1 MTSTLELILTG
12 AFGALA
18 GTLSGFLG
26 IGGGAVLAPL
36 LVLAFHTEQHRAQ
49 GISLAALV
57 PPVGLPAV
65 LTYRRAGVP
74 VRTRLVVLL
83 VLGFLGGAAAGAY
96 LAHRVPTRELGW
108 LFAAFLGVSAIRA
121 VMSAR
126 RGGAKDATRGLSR
139 RPGGASLDD
148 TDASIPVPAPIGIG
162 IGLAA
167 GIMSGLLGVGGGLVA
182 LPLLRRFAK
191 LGRLEAQAT
200 TLAMMLPPIGL
211 PAVFVYAQEQGGL
224 PWLQLAAVGV
234 GFAAGAA
241 VGAYGAGRVPERTAN
256 RAYAVFL
263 TIMAVVLVVRS

>member
-1 MTSTLELILTG
+1 MTSTFELILTG
-12 AFGALA
+12 AFGVLA

-74 VRTRLVVLL
+74 VRARAVALL
-83 VLGFLGGAAAGAY
+83 VLGFLGGAAVGAY
-96 LAHRVPTRELGW
+96 LAHRVPTRQLGW
-108 LFAAFLGVSAIRA
+108 LFAAFLGVSAVRA
-121 VMSAR
+121 VIAAR
-126 RGGAKDATRGLSR
+126 GTPARDAARSLGDAATPRPPMPVLVGL
-139 RPGGASLDD
+139 A
-148 TDASIPVPAPIGIG
+148 

-167 GIMSGLLGVGGGLVA
+167 GTMSGLLGVGGGLVA

-211 PAVFVYAQEQGGL
+211 PAVLVYAQEQGGL
-224 PWLQLAAVGV
+224 PWLQLGAVGV

-241 VGAYGAGRVPERTAN
+241 AGAYGAGRVPERMAN
-256 RAYAVFL
+256 RAYAAFL
-263 TIMAVVLVVRS
+263 AIMAVVLVVRS

>member
-12 AFGALA
+12 AFGVLA

-74 VRTRLVVLL
+74 VRPRLVVFL

-121 VMSAR
+121 VMAAR
-126 RGGAKDATRGLSR
+126 TGAKAAS
-139 RPGGASLDD
+139 ASLSDI
-148 TDASIPVPAPIGIG
+148 DASIPVPAPIGVG

-167 GIMSGLLGVGGGLVA
+167 GTMSGLLGVGGGLVA

-200 TLAMMLPPIGL
+200 TLAMLLPPIGL
-211 PAVFVYAQEQGGL
+211 PAVFVYAREQGGL

-241 VGAYGAGRVPERTAN
+241 LGAYGAGRVPERMAN
-256 RAYAVFL
+256 RAYAAFL
-263 TIMAVVLVVRS
+263 AIMAVVLVARG

>member
-1 MTSTLELILTG
+1 MTFSLELILTG
-12 AFGALA
+12 AFGLLA

-65 LTYRRAGVP
+65 LTYRRAGVR
-74 VRTRLVVLL
+74 VRTALVVQL

-96 LAHRVPTRELGW
+96 LAHRVPTRQLGW
-108 LFAAFLGVSAIRA
+108 LFAAFLVVSAVRA
-121 VMSAR
+121 ML
-126 RGGAKDATRGLSR
+126 ATRPS
-139 RPGGASLDD
+139 GASDPGPARD
-148 TDASIPVPAPIGIG
+148 EPSSSVPAVVGVG

-167 GIMSGLLGVGGGLVA
+167 GTMSGLLGVGGGLVA
-182 LPLLRRFAK
+182 LPLLRRFAR

-200 TLAMMLPPIGL
+200 TLAMLLPPIGL

-224 PWLQLAAVGV
+224 PWLQLAAVGA

-241 VGAYGAGRVPERTAN
+241 LGAYGAGRAPERLAN
-256 RAYAVFL
+256 RAYAAFL
-263 TIMAVVLVVRS
+263 SIMAIVLVARS

>member
-74 VRTRLVVLL
+74 VRTRLVVFL

-108 LFAAFLGVSAIRA
+108 LFAAFLGVSAVRA
-121 VMSAR
+121 VMAAR
-126 RGGAKDATRGLSR
+126 RGGAKDANR
-139 RPGGASLDD
+139 SLDD
-148 TDASIPVPAPIGIG
+148 TDAPVSVPALIGIG

-167 GIMSGLLGVGGGLVA
+167 GTMSGLLGVGGGLVA

-200 TLAMMLPPIGL
+200 TLAMLLPPIGL
-211 PAVFVYAQEQGGL
+211 PAVLVYAQEQGGL

-234 GFAAGAA
+234 GFAGGAA
-241 VGAYGAGRVPERTAN
+241 AGAYGAGRVPERMAN
-256 RAYAVFL
+256 RAYAAFL

>member
-12 AFGALA
+12 AFGVLA

-74 VRTRLVVLL
+74 VRTRLVVFL

-108 LFAAFLGVSAIRA
+108 LFAVFLGVSAIRA
-121 VMSAR
+121 VMAARAGSRAGASSVSDRSA
-126 RGGAKDATRGLSR
+126 
-139 RPGGASLDD
+139 GASLADI
-148 TDASIPVPAPIGIG
+148 DASIPVPALVGVG

-200 TLAMMLPPIGL
+200 TLAMLLPPIGL

-241 VGAYGAGRVPERTAN
+241 LGAYGAGRVPERMAN

-263 TIMAVVLVVRS
+263 AIMAVVLIARS

>member
-1 MTSTLELILTG
+1 MTPTLELILTG

-65 LTYRRAGVP
+65 LTYRRAGVT
-74 VRTRLVVLL
+74 VRARLVGFL
-83 VLGFLGGAAAGAY
+83 VLGFLGGAALGAY
-96 LAHRVPTRELGW
+96 VAHRLPTRELGW

-121 VMSAR
+121 VLAAR
-126 RGGAKDATRGLSR
+126 SSGARDAALSLA
-139 RPGGASLDD
+139 GAE
-148 TDASIPVPAPIGIG
+148 APAPVPALVGLG
-162 IGLAA
+162 IGLTA
-167 GIMSGLLGVGGGLVA
+167 GTMSGLLGVGGGLVA
-182 LPLLRRFAK
+182 LPLLRRFGG

-211 PAVFVYAQEQGGL
+211 PAVLVYSQEQGGL

-241 VGAYGAGRVPERTAN
+241 IGAYGAGRVPERMAN

-263 TIMAVVLVVRS
+263 AIMAVVLVARS

>member
-1 MTSTLELILTG
+1 VTSTLELILTG

-108 LFAAFLGVSAIRA
+108 LFAVFLGVSAVRA
-121 VMSAR
+121 VMAARRSSAR
-126 RGGAKDATRGLSR
+126 D
-139 RPGGASLDD
+139 PSLAD
-148 TDASIPVPAPIGIG
+148 TDAAVPVPALIGVG

-167 GIMSGLLGVGGGLVA
+167 GTMSGLLGVGGGLVA

-200 TLAMMLPPIGL
+200 TLAMLLPPIGL

-241 VGAYGAGRVPERTAN
+241 VGAYGAGRVPERMAN
-256 RAYAVFL
+256 QAYAVFL
-263 TIMAVVLVVRS
+263 AIMAVVLVVRS